1 MYVMKHFA
9 LQEFY
14 TSPTAIT
21 HGIMNFPAANYQR
34 NIRLLVE
41 HLLDPIRSKWKQP
54 IYINS
59 GYRCPELNAIV
70 HGSLT
75 SDHLRGLAADIRT
88 KENTKAA
95 NRRLFLLIVEM
106 MRAKRLPVKQLINEQ
121 DFSWI
126 HISLDMFDEAKGL
139 VSLTP
144 RQQIL
149 SM

>member
-1 MYVMKHFA
+1 MTHFR
-9 LQEFY
+9 LEEFY
-14 TSPTAIT
+14 ASETARK
-21 HGIMNFPAANYQR
+21 HGLMNLPPAAFQK

-41 HLLDPIRSKWKQP
+41 HLLDPIRQKFKAP

-59 GYRCPELNAIV
+59 GYRSPELNALV
-70 HGSLT
+70 NGAPY

-88 KENTKAA
+88 GPNTRDD
-95 NRRLFLLIVEM
+95 NRRLFHLIVTL
-106 MRAKRLPVKQLINEQ
+106 MRTKRLPVKQLINEH
-121 DFSWI
+121 DYSWL
-126 HISLDMFDEAKGL
+126 HISLDVYDESKGL